1 MGYQSL
7 NFNGNDILAYIDE
20 PNDYQLK
27 ENDIIFVMP
36 LNQFFQVT
44 NDKKDTRKLRDE
56 GFEKI
61 YNTQLRN
68 YGVLKFKSEFEEI
81 YIERKSHL
89 LLYKVKEENGKFIKI

>member
-20 PNDYQLK
+20 PNEYHLK

-61 YNTQLRN
+61 HNTQLRN
-68 YGVLKFKSEFEEI
+68 YGVLKFKSDNEEI
-81 YIERKSHL
+81 YIERESHL